1 MTQTL
6 AANVNN
12 NIQGVAPGDIYLDA
26 QGNIAVVYNQEAVLQ
41 ACAQAAQTVLGEM
54 IYNTTSGIPFFEAVW
69 IGVPNIQQYNASLR
83 SAFLAVGGGGLVTEV
98 ISLFTS
104 QNGDVLYYSAI
115 IRTIYGTGT
124 LIGNTSNG

>member
-1 MTQTL
+1 MTQTI

-12 NIQGVAPGDIYLDA
+12 NIPGVAPGDIYLDE

-54 IYNTTSGIPFFEAVW
+54 IYNTTTGIPFFEAVW
-69 IGVPNIQQYNASLR
+69 IGVPNIQQYAASLR
-83 SAFLAVGGGGLVTEV
+83 SAFLNVGGGGLVTEV
-98 ISLFTS
+98 VSLITS

-124 LIGNTSNG
+124 LTGNTSNG